1 MTRNDE
7 IKEMAKSYAKCMTSD
22 EDMQVA
28 FGDALIRGAK
38 WADAHPRQFWF
49 DAHGDYLPEYEKEVI
64 VLIQTFDD
72 DPTSVR
78 VSYGHRPDPKG
89 WTGKSLS
96 TGKIKH
102 FIPKTYGK
110 GGWNLDNVKVWLD
123 IDCDPAISEPL
134 KNVFKAIDNLVE
146 DFMDACDNIVES
158 KNKTK

>member
-1 MTRNDE
+1 MTREEQIKLIAFETSSNDYPISE
-7 IKEMAKSYAKCMTSD
+7 YEGF
-22 EDMQVA
+22 V
-28 FGDALIRGAK
+28 RGAK

-64 VLIQTFDD
+64 VLIQTLDD

-96 TGKIKH
+96 TGKIEH

-134 KNVFKAIDNLVE
+134 KNVFKAMDNLVE